1 MKHKEMINHPSHY
14 GGAKIHDYEVIKVI
28 EAWELDFHL
37 GTALKYIPRAGK
49 KDPSKTIEDLKKSIW
64 YINRKL
70 EMVQKGKFEY
80 RRTDLS
86 IELNSTKHIYN
97 IWKVIEGFNIN
108 DLYLDGSIQYLYFIS
123 ESNYK
128 GNMMNN
134 FKQAIYNINFHIK
147 HIIGKGE

>member
-1 MKHKEMINHPSHY
+1 MKHKEMINNPAWY
-14 GGAKIHDYEVIKVI
+14 GGAKNPYEVIKVI

-64 YINRKL
+64 YINRKI

-80 RRTDLS
+80 RRTNLS
-86 IELNSTKHIYN
+86 IELNSTKHFYN

-108 DLYLDGSIQYLYFIS
+108 DLYLDGSIQCLYFIS

-128 GNMMNN
+128 ENMMNN